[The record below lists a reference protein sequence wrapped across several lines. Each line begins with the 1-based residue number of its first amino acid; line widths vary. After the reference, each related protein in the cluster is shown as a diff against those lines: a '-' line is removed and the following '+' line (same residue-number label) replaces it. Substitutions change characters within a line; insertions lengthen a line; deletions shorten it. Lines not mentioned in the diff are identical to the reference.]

1 MKTAIFGGT
10 FDPVHEG
17 HINLAKQA
25 ADHLSLDQVIFVP
38 NYISPFKR
46 DSKVTPGEMRCEMI
60 RLILG
65 RHRSFRLSD
74 YEIRMDRP
82 CYTWDTLNH
91 FAGIYGSDICFILG
105 LDSLMT
111 LDTWY
116 RGEDIIRSYAM
127 VTGERPGTPMD
138 KAREK
143 ASQYRAKFGGRID
156 FVPLDPVDVS
166 SHEIRNEICK
176 GVNEALIPPE
186 VKEYIEENG
195 LYKD

>member
-17 HINLAKQA
+17 HINLARQA
-25 ADHLSLDQVIFVP
+25 AECLSLDQVIFVP

-46 DSKVTPGEMRCEMI
+46 DTKVTPGEMRCEMI

-91 FAGIYGSDICFILG
+91 FAGICGKDICFILG

-116 RGEDIIRSYAM
+116 HGTDIIRNYRM
-127 VTGERPGTPMD
+127 ITGDRPGTSME

-143 ASQYRAKFGGRID
+143 ASEYHAKYGGQVD

-166 SHEIRNEICK
+166 SHEIRREISA
-176 GVNEALIPPE
+176 GMNGDLIPPE